1 MKDFC
6 GFSFGIDD
14 ELVCMMMTVTM
25 MMMVMMMMMMT
36 VTMMM
41 MVMMMMMMMK
51 RRLRTI
57 QIQQVCWS
65 QFLLEGSMM
74 SLHVLSHRPFLRISH
89 QCNGGDDDGGDD
101 DGDGGDGDG
110 GDDGYGGGG
119 GGDDVPQCFSF
130 HTTPH

>member
-1 MKDFC
+1 MKMKDFC

-36 VTMMM
+36 V
-41 MVMMMMMMMK
+41 MK

-89 QCNGGDDDGGDD
+89 QCNGNDDDGGD
-101 DGDGGDGDG
+101 
-110 GDDGYGGGG
+110 G
-119 GGDDVPQCFSF
+119 GGDDDDFDKEGDGLTIIWHDIHDDDEDS
-130 HTTPH
+130 